1 MSRPDQETPPA
12 WHHLPPNRFNPHT
25 WVLGEPSI
33 GDGCWIGAFAV
44 IDGSGGLTIGKGCDI
59 GACSQI
65 YTHSSVRRVLSERAV
80 PVERMPTSIGD
91 YVHIAPN
98 VTILMGCQIGNH
110 VSIGAG
116 AVLRQGM
123 VVPDWSL
130 VIGVPARII
139 PNGARRFVE
148 PPPYEHHHTQEMS
161 MSSARTGGHRSE
173 NSFTP

>member
-1 MSRPDQETPPA
+1 MTEPTAQNPPD
-12 WHHLPPNRFNPHT
+12 WHHLPGNRFTPHT
-25 WVLGEPSI
+25 WILGEPSI
-33 GDGCWIGAFAV
+33 GEGCWIGAFAV

-65 YTHSSVRRVLSERAV
+65 YTHSTVRRVLSKREI
-80 PVERMPTSIGD
+80 PIERMSTSIGD

-123 VVPDWSL
+123 IVPDWSL

-139 PNGARRFVE
+139 PDGARRFVE
-148 PPPYEHHHTQEMS
+148 TVTS
-161 MSSARTGGHRSE
+161 G
-173 NSFTP
+173 